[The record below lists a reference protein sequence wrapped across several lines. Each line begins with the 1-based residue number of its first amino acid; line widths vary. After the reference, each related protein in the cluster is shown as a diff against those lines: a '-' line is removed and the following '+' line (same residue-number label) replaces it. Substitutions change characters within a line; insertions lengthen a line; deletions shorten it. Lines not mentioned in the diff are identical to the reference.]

1 MASVGQRGFWDEQ
14 QRVARLQEKKPVL
27 KRLSDSI
34 PWESFRQL
42 LDQGYVQERK
52 SNAGRKRIDPLI
64 LFKMLVLQQLFNL
77 SDEELEFQV
86 NDRWSFEEF
95 VGLGVMNSIPDATT
109 VAFFRERLRKAG
121 VIEELFEMFEAYL
134 RSQGLQARGGQII
147 DATLVPVPKQRN
159 TREEKS
165 EIKAGKLPEGWGE
178 NLDRLQQKDLDAR
191 WVKKNGINYYGY
203 KNSICID
210 VDHGFIRRYA
220 VTPANV
226 HDSQMLPRLLDPE
239 NKHNYVWADSAYSGE
254 CFEDLLSLGGF
265 ESLIHEKGAR
275 NHPLGDAAK
284 ELNRVKSAIR
294 ACVEHVF
301 GCMTMSMGGKLTRKI
316 GLERNEAWWGLKN
329 LTFNFLRYLQRAN
342 HVVMAS

>member
-1 MASVGQRGFWDEQ
+1 VGQRGFWDDQ
-14 QRVARLQEKKPVL
+14 KRVAKLQEKKPVL
-27 KRLSDSI
+27 KRLADSI
-34 PWESFRQL
+34 PWESFRPL
-42 LDQGYVQERK
+42 LDKGYAHERK

-77 SDEELEFQV
+77 SDLELEFQV
-86 NDRWSFEEF
+86 NDRRSFEEF

-109 VAFFRERLRKAG
+109 VAFFRDRLLKAG
-121 VIEELFEMFEAYL
+121 VIEELFEMFESYL

-159 TREEKS
+159 TREENE
-165 EIKAGKLPEGWGE
+165 EIKAGRLPEGWDK
-178 NLDRLQQKDLDAR
+178 NPDRLRQKDLDAR
-191 WVKKNGINYYGY
+191 WVKKNDINYYGY

-220 VTPANV
+220 VTPANI

-239 NKHNYVWADSAYSGE
+239 NEHDFVWADSAYSGK
-254 CFEDLLSLGGF
+254 CFADLLSLGGF

-275 NHPLGDAAK
+275 NHPLSDEAK
-284 ELNRVKSAIR
+284 KMNRVKSAIR

-316 GLERNEAWWGLKN
+316 GLERTEVWWGLKN
-329 LTFNFLRYLQRAN
+329 LTFNFLRYLQRSSSIKLA
-342 HVVMAS
+342 A